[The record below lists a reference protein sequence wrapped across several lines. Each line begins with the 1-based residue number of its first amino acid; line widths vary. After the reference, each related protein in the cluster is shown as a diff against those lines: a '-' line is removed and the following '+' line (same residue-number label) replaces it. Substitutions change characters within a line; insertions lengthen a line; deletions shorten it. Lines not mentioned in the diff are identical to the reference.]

1 MGWILLAICF
11 IAACFL
17 AWREEHLKVKSKALR
32 AILNKI
38 ADKTK
43 DTVIEQDSAGR
54 TISHYDSIAALI
66 ELSDE
71 FGCEEDVET
80 VCGWLKK
87 SNTHDPFEMYGS
99 SLGAIGAFKNKRLAF
114 LQDARA
120 KHGPPI
126 KTHTD
131 AIAFIRTFWA
141 DENHLWE
148 SAVFPAHVVNGFL
161 AWEREMCKPISAA
174 KADRIYLYPPAVP
187 EGSAARPIST
197 PPDFPNKQLLPERTE
212 LREIETATLVV
223 PVQSGRIP
231 EAKLRLEKTDPL
243 YLNLLRWLR

>member
-11 IAACFL
+11 SAACFL

-43 DTVIEQDSAGR
+43 DTVTEQDSAGR

-71 FGCEEDVET
+71 FGCDEDVEK
-80 VCGWLKK
+80 VCSWLKK
-87 SNTHDPFEMYGS
+87 SNTHDPFEVYES
-99 SLGAIGAFKNKRLAF
+99 SLGAVGAFKNKRLAF

-141 DENHLWE
+141 DANHLWE
-148 SAVFPAHVVNGFL
+148 SAVFPAHIVNGFL
-161 AWEREMCKPISAA
+161 VWEREMCKPISAA
-174 KADRIYLYPPAVP
+174 KAERIYLYPPAVP
-187 EGSAARPIST
+187 EGSVRPANFHSSR
-197 PPDFPNKQLLPERTE
+197 FSQ
-212 LREIETATLVV
+212 
-223 PVQSGRIP
+223 
-231 EAKLRLEKTDPL
+231 
-243 YLNLLRWLR
+243 